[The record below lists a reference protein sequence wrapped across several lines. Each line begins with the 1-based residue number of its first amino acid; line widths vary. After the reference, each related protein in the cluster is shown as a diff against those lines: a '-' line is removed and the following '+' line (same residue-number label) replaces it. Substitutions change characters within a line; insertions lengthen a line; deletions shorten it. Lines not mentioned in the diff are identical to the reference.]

1 MKFVYT
7 QNFICMKSKSE
18 RVAQSCLTL
27 CDPKDC
33 SPPGSSVHGIF
44 QARLLEWVAMPSS
57 RGSSRLRKS
66 NVQLLR
72 CRQIIY
78 SLSHEYG
85 LYMYR

>member
-1 MKFVYT
+1 
-7 QNFICMKSKSE
+7 MKSKSE

-85 LYMYR
+85 LYMYIDSPLTPFP